1 MMLRM
6 SVLTEASFALS
17 FEDANFGMAI
27 AAKRPIT
34 TTTVSSSIKVKP
46 FRLNMLH
53 LPSIGLGQIVIGPE
67 FPQSARP
74 VLRCRPGANL
84 LSLFQTITYDIC
96 LA

>member
-1 MMLRM
+1 M
-6 SVLTEASFALS
+6 TEASFALS

-27 AAKRPIT
+27 AARRPIT

-46 FRLNMLH
+46 LRLNIRH
-53 LPSIGLGQIVIGPE
+53 LPPIGRGQAVIGPK

-74 VLRCRPGANL
+74 VLGCLLGVNL
-84 LSLFQTITYDIC
+84 LSLFQAMTYEIR